1 MDRIRSAT
9 GTAIPC
15 AAGGLAPGSAVAF
28 GFGFGFGYGLGFGF
42 AGPELRG
49 PV

>member
-1 MDRIRSAT
+1 M
-9 GTAIPC
+9 
-15 AAGGLAPGSAVAF
+15 APGAPLASGFSFAF
-28 GFGFGFGYGLGFGF
+28 GFGFGLGF